1 MSHFNFYSI
10 LFNLQTHQQENS
22 PLAVQPIRRSYQVLL
37 CLIKEKQYQTYSR
50 FETFILKYRVNDFYR
65 FLYICNTQKDL
76 YCSNCF
82 FYFKHKSQRKSM
94 MLGVYLKSLIL
105 FLIQSFCS
113 NFANYNNNIIIL
125 STPSTFIEGYLLLP
139 PCPLC
144 KILLP
149 SRDVF

>member
-1 MSHFNFYSI
+1 M
-10 LFNLQTHQQENS
+10 
-22 PLAVQPIRRSYQVLL
+22 
-37 CLIKEKQYQTYSR
+37 
-50 FETFILKYRVNDFYR
+50 TFIVS
-65 FLYICNTQKDL
+65 YIFATHKRIFIVAIV
-76 YCSNCF
+76 S